1 MATIYPPYSPV
12 PRDPVDHRY
21 AISFDAEKTSTDGDA
36 AIFFEEYGFV
46 VIRNIFTNEECANTR
61 DAMWSIIEKSHKGF
75 DRLDLNS

>member
-21 AISFDAEKTSTDGDA
+21 VISFDAEKTSTDGDA
-36 AIFFEEYGFV
+36 AFFFEEYGFV